1 MRKEFWMLLIVNG
14 SIILY
19 LFYKTFDLI
28 SLLGDDFHV
37 ELLTRNELRPVNYTK
52 VLVDSGDDKDNQYK
66 YIPDRPLLIPKIIH
80 QTYIDENIPEKW
92 QKTHESVLEY
102 NPDYKYILWTD
113 ASSREFIKENYE
125 WFLPTFDSYPYN
137 IMRADV
143 IRYFVLFHYGGI
155 YIDLDNGCRQNMDP
169 LLTVPAW
176 LRRTEPTGV
185 SNDLMGTMPN
195 HPYFQKV
202 LDNLQRFN
210 RNWFIS
216 YTTIMFST
224 GPVMLSV
231 LLKQYKR
238 WGVPDSEKVRIL
250 EPLRNHT
257 SPFFYQGQGSSWHQD
272 DAKLI
277 FMMGKHW
284 FLVTLLG
291 IALGLLF
298 FYAQY
303 KLFQLLPS
311 FATAKRHTVRF
322 LMRSKPLAKLFSK
335 VFSALG
341 INGAGDKRRGYDMIN
356 TRRRSSAPD
365 EAPSS
370 SAFSSSPLRSWGSSR
385 STSPEAV
392 MMADLEKD
400 GANVVTI
407 NDFDYNDEGKSL
419 MRPRSR
425 NDDLV

>member
-1 MRKEFWMLLIVNG
+1 MLLIVNG

-19 LFYKTFDLI
+19 LIYKTFDLMT
-28 SLLGDDFHV
+28 LLNDDSHID
-37 ELLTRNELRPVNYTK
+37 LLTKNELRPVNYTK
-52 VLVDSGDDKDNQYK
+52 VLIEADGDKKEQYS

-80 QTYIDENIPEKW
+80 QTYIDENIPDKW
-92 QKTHESVLEY
+92 KKTHQSVLDF
-102 NPDYKYILWTD
+102 NPSYKYVLWTD
-113 ASSREFIKENYE
+113 ASAREFIQKNYE

-155 YIDLDNGCRQNMDP
+155 YIDLDNGCLQNMDP

-176 LRRTEPTGV
+176 LRKTDPTGV
-185 SNDLMGTMPN
+185 SNDLMAAVPN

-202 LDNLQRFN
+202 LDNLQHYN
-210 RNWFIS
+210 HNWYIS
-216 YTTIMFST
+216 YITIMFST

-238 WGVPDSEKVRIL
+238 WGVPAAERVRIL
-250 EPLRNHT
+250 EPLRNRT

-277 FMMGKHW
+277 LMMGRHW

-303 KLFQLLPS
+303 KLYQLLPS
-311 FATAKRHTVRF
+311 LGTVKRRVARF
-322 LMRSKPLAKLFSK
+322 IMRYKLFAKLFP
-335 VFSALG
+335 ALG
-341 INGAGDKRRGYDMIN
+341 TISRRRDYDLLQTRARRG
-356 TRRRSSAPD
+356 
-365 EAPSS
+365 SS
-370 SAFSSSPLRSWGSSR
+370 SSDDMLSSSSSPRLVSWGSSR
-385 STSPEAV
+385 SNSPEGH
-392 MMADLEKD
+392 MMADLEKND
-400 GANVVTI
+400 ASIVSI

-425 NDDLV
+425 TEDIV